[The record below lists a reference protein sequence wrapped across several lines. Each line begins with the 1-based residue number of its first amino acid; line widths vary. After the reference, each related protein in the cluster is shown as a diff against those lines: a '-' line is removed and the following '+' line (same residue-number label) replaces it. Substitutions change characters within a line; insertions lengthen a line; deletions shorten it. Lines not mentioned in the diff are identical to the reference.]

1 MDAGVE
7 VGAFEK
13 VAANLL
19 SEKCGSTD
27 AKELPKYSLNQCD
40 YREEVVFY

>member
-1 MDAGVE
+1 M
-7 VGAFEK
+7 GAFETLEAK
-13 VAANLL
+13 